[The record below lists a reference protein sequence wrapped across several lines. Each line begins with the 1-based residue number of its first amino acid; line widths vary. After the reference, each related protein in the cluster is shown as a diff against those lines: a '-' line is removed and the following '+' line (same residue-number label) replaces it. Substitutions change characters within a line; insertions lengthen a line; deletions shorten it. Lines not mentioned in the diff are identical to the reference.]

1 MQPTKIDLLINC
13 PWIIPIVPQDRVLRN
28 CALAIDAE
36 KIIGI
41 FPQAEAA
48 KRFDAVEV
56 QNLDSHVLMPGL
68 VNAHGH
74 GAMTLMRGYA
84 DDLPLRPWLENH
96 IWPAESAHVSEEF
109 VRDGSKIAMAEMI
122 ASGTTCFADMYFF
135 HQAIAEEVRSA
146 GMRSQIGFTVLDFP
160 TPYGKD
166 ADDYIHKGLSLHDK
180 YSGQSLIKVAC
191 APHAPYSVSDP
202 AMQVISTYANELDMP
217 VHIHCHETAEEITES
232 LTNYGCRPLQRLKNL
247 GLLLPQTQ
255 LVHMT
260 QVDAED
266 IVLIQDHNCHVVHCP
281 ESNMKLASGFC
292 PVGQL
297 IDAGINVALGTDG
310 AASNNDLD
318 MFGELKTAALL
329 TKAVAQDAAKLDAHA
344 ALRMATINGAKAL
357 GWDDQIGS
365 LEAGKSADII
375 AIEINS
381 ITQQPL
387 YNPASQLVYTNSGS
401 QVTHSW
407 VAGKPLLE
415 NRVLIT
421 LNQSELIQSAR
432 DWRNKIQPRSM
443 D

>member
-74 GAMTLMRGYA
+74 GAMTLLRGYA

-166 ADDYIHKGLSLHDK
+166 AGDYIHKGLSLHDK

>member
-74 GAMTLMRGYA
+74 GAMTLLRGYA

-381 ITQQPL
+381 IAQQPL

>member
-74 GAMTLMRGYA
+74 GAMTLLRGYA

-415 NRVLIT
+415 NRVLVT